1 MNTFF
6 IVIYL
11 VAFCLLVGCGF
22 ALMYANLRSIY
33 QTMDRPI
40 TKHPEA
46 PEVGEEIM
54 YVDVSAYKQSEF
66 QEAKQKL
73 EDLYND

>member
-11 VAFCLLVGCGF
+11 VAFCLLVGRGF
-22 ALMYANLRSIY
+22 AMMYANLRSIY

-40 TKHPEA
+40 TRHPEA
-46 PEVGEEIM
+46 PEAGEEVM
-54 YVDVSAYKQSEF
+54 YVDVSTYNQTDF
-66 QEAKQKL
+66 QATKDKL